1 MDIVDAIRM
10 YVCMCVYTYYKQT
23 SVCVT
28 KIVAKYYTYNSQN
41 ANSSL
46 VLDQN
51 ETAAALERHHCP
63 VLRSSGS
70 VMGAGGGGW
79 CALFGNI
86 GRFLEFIHKK
96 GRLKIRN

>member
-1 MDIVDAIRM
+1 M
-10 YVCMCVYTYYKQT
+10 YVCIYYKQT

-28 KIVAKYYTYNSQN
+28 KIVAKDYTYNSQN

-51 ETAAALERHHCP
+51 GTAGALERHHCP

-70 VMGAGGGGW
+70 VMGAGGGGGVHY
-79 CALFGNI
+79 LETYVD
-86 GRFLEFIHKK
+86 FLSSFTKK
-96 GRLKIRN
+96 DD